1 MTMTPE
7 QIASAW
13 ALVNAATKGPW
24 HVAGVRVKLD
34 RQDTHAICK
43 YDEDAKR
50 DVNIANVWYDPKT
63 GLGYADARFII
74 ASRELVPQLLTALE
88 AERAK
93 VARLVG
99 TIERSMRALKPF
111 ADRVFD
117 DNGDL
122 TVSDTHMLV
131 TVDYCNGKSAR
142 QVARAILTEIKET
155 YHE

>member
-88 AERAK
+88 AQPNCLLRIVK
-93 VARLVG
+93 
-99 TIERSMRALKPF
+99 
-111 ADRVFD
+111 
-117 DNGDL
+117 
-122 TVSDTHMLV
+122 
-131 TVDYCNGKSAR
+131 
-142 QVARAILTEIKET
+142 
-155 YHE
+155 